1 LNIVYLNVPLG
12 RYRHDIKVKEAAAEE
27 NRLHAELE
35 KLRTVGLEAQLRIR
49 QLENDLASC
58 ARVAEDRDR
67 LAQEVSK
74 LSEERR
80 GHFFQVHEL
89 EAKLRKAATDQDV
102 LRQTVRITSEEYFC
116 FFLPLVVIPPSI

>member
-1 LNIVYLNVPLG
+1 LNIFYLNVLFG

-49 QLENDLASC
+49 QLENDLANC

-102 LRQTVRITSEEYFC
+102 LRQTVRITSEE
-116 FFLPLVVIPPSI
+116 